1 MKHGPYEPARARQLR
16 ILIWVV
22 VGLAAMLI
30 AWAVFL
36 LVAGGVDPLVVLL
49 LLVVPGLLML
59 AVGMRSQTLLGRGAP
74 NARRWITTT
83 GVITLL
89 VGFQLS
95 TTLPGM
101 LVLVIGILTTLYA
114 LLPGRD
120 AGSGTKSDE
129 PDSLEAPDAPDQPEE
144 PDAPDKADK

>member
-1 MKHGPYEPARARQLR
+1 VNRGPYEPARARQLR
-16 ILIWVV
+16 ILVWVV

-36 LVAGGVDPLVVLL
+36 LIAGGVEPLVLL
-49 LLVVPGLLML
+49 LLLIVPGLLML
-59 AVGMRSQTLLGRGAP
+59 AVGMRAQTLLGRGAP
-74 NARRWITTT
+74 NARRWITST
-83 GVITLL
+83 GIITLL

-120 AGSGTKSDE
+120 SGAGTTPDTPDE
-129 PDSLEAPDAPDQPEE
+129 PDEPDAPDA

>member
-1 MKHGPYEPARARQLR
+1 MKHGYEPARARQLR

-36 LVAGGVDPLVVLL
+36 LIAGGVDPLLLLL

-59 AVGMRSQTLLGRGAP
+59 GVGMRSQTLLAKGAP

-83 GVITLL
+83 GIITLL
-89 VGFQLS
+89 VGLQLS

-120 AGSGTKSDE
+120 SGAGTTPDE
-129 PDSLEAPDAPDQPEE
+129 PDAPEAPDAPSET
-144 PDAPDKADK
+144 DAPGRSEK